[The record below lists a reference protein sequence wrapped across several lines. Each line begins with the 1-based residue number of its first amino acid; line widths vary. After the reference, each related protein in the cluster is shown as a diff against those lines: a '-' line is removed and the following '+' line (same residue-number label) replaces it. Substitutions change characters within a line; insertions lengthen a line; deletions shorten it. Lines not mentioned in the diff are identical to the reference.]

1 MAQQNAG
8 QLAVVA
14 LIVGAAIGVALAVGA
29 LGISAPDAD
38 STDNGQP
45 NGSIE
50 PTDNQSP
57 TTQNPGGQTW
67 NGSDGPSLD
76 GEASIGQFGST
87 DAFREYVRAGQR
99 RANVG
104 WRVSRPGRFRDDVVN
119 VEFDVT
125 SQASDGGSLD
135 SINAGE
141 STPTDTTVPDRIG
154 NTNVQVEG
162 LDEPDIVKTDGRNF
176 YYSPESNR
184 YVVEPMPQP
193 VEPGGVVTD
202 EFVPPRQQQERDT
215 HVVDASEPADPAVI
229 SNIDAN
235 GELLQTG
242 DRLVVFDEA
251 GGEITGYDVSDP
263 ENPIES
269 WALPLNSSLV
279 TVRETGGQLYVVTRT
294 GVGPNTDCPIA
305 PLGSDEAIA
314 CGDIYAP
321 NSQTS
326 ASTAY
331 TTFSIDAASGAVE
344 DSVSMM
350 GTGEN
355 TVVYM
360 SENGLYVTYTTHVS
374 EVELFTSWADSSDLV
389 PEELTD
395 RIAEIDSYDIS
406 QQSKRTEMQRALQEW
421 SGSLSDEAKTTLT
434 ESFADYRVSQQE
446 NLTQTTVVSVDVE
459 NENLLIGET
468 GTVPGEPL
476 NQFALDEYQGTL
488 RITTTIPRVAGQ
500 DSDNHLYVLDNET
513 LDRESRVTG
522 MGHDQRVYSV
532 RYVGDTAYVV
542 TFRQVDPFYVID
554 FESPTEPELLS
565 ELELPGF
572 SSYLHP
578 INDNYVLG
586 IGEEN
591 GRVKSVLFDVTD
603 PTDTSVADDLVLDEY
618 TSAIDSSHHAFMI
631 DRRHEVFFL
640 PTGNSAKIV
649 DYTDGELEVVTEVST
664 DEQVTRARYV
674 DDHLYVF
681 AGNEIIVLDQTNWER
696 TTTLSLD
703 DR

>member
-8 QLAVVA
+8 QLVVVA

-29 LGISAPDAD
+29 LGMGAPDAD
-38 STDNGQP
+38 SPDNGQP
-45 NGSIE
+45 DGSVE

-57 TTQNPGGQTW
+57 TSQNPSGQTW

-76 GEASIGQFGST
+76 GDATIEQFGTT

-99 RANVG
+99 RASTG
-104 WRVSRPGRFRDDVVN
+104 QGALRRQ
-119 VEFDVT
+119 FDVAT
-125 SQASDGGSLD
+125 TGWTLETTAQATFDADIGG
-135 SINAGE
+135 NGGE
-141 STPTDTTVPDRIG
+141 STATNTPVPDRIG

-176 YYSPESNR
+176 YYSPEQNR
-184 YVVEPMPQP
+184 YVVEPLPGP
-193 VEPGGVVTD
+193 RVDEPGRATTD
-202 EFVPPRQQQERDT
+202 EFVPPREQQERET
-215 HVVDASEPADPAVI
+215 HVIDASEPADPAAI

-235 GELLQTG
+235 GEMLQTG
-242 DRLVVFDEA
+242 DRLVVFDTA
-251 GGEITGYDVSDP
+251 SSEIIGYDVSDP
-263 ENPIES
+263 ENPTES
-269 WALPLNSSLV
+269 WSLPLNSSLV

-294 GVGPNTDCPIA
+294 AVGPNTECPIA

-321 NSQTS
+321 GSQTS
-326 ASTAY
+326 ADTAY
-331 TTFSIDAASGAVE
+331 TTFSIDAESGTVE

-350 GTGEN
+350 GTGDN

-360 SENGLYVTYTTHVS
+360 SQNGLYVTYTTGITES
-374 EVELFTSWADSSDLV
+374 ELRISWAENSEAV
-389 PEELTD
+389 PEDLAD

-406 QQSKRTEMQRALQEW
+406 QQSKRNEMRRAVQQWSSSGDDGANLQQDYQE
-421 SGSLSDEAKTTLT
+421 
-434 ESFADYRVSQQE
+434 YRVSHQE
-446 NLTQTTVVSVDVE
+446 NLTQTTIVSVDVE
-459 NENLLIGET
+459 DENLLIGES

-476 NQFALDEYQGTL
+476 NQFALDEYEGTL

-500 DSDNHLYVLDNET
+500 ESDNHLYVLDSET
-513 LDRESRVTG
+513 LDRENRVTG
-522 MGHDQRVYSV
+522 MGQDQRVYSV

-554 FESPTEPELLS
+554 FEEPTEPELLS
-565 ELELPGF
+565 GLKLPGF

-603 PTDTSVADDLVLDEY
+603 PTDTSVADDIVLDEY

-640 PTGNSAKIV
+640 PTGNSAKII
-649 DYTDGELEVVTEVST
+649 DYTDGELEVVKEVST

-674 DDHLYVF
+674 EDSLYIF
-681 AGNEIIVLDQTNWER
+681 AGDEVIVLDQTNWER
-696 TTTLSLD
+696 TTTLSLGD
-703 DR
+703 G

>member
-14 LIVGAAIGVALAVGA
+14 LIVGAAIGAALAVGA
-29 LGISAPDAD
+29 LGIGAPGAD
-38 STDNGQP
+38 SPDDGQP
-45 NGSIE
+45 NGSVE

-57 TTQNPGGQTW
+57 TSQNPGGQTW

-76 GEASIGQFGST
+76 GEATIEQFGTT

-104 WRVSRPGRFRDDVVN
+104 WRVSRPGRFQGDTGFAAEPDVALEADTAGN
-119 VEFDVT
+119 
-125 SQASDGGSLD
+125 G
-135 SINAGE
+135 GE
-141 STPTDTTVPDRIG
+141 STTTTTPVPDRIG

-176 YYSPESNR
+176 YYSPEQNR
-184 YVVEPMPQP
+184 YVVEPLPGP
-193 VEPGGVVTD
+193 RAEEPGQAVTD
-202 EFVPPRQQQERDT
+202 EFVPPREQQERET
-215 HVVDASEPADPAVI
+215 HVIDASEPADPAVI
-229 SNIDAN
+229 SNINAS
-235 GELLQTG
+235 GEMLQTG
-242 DRLVVFDEA
+242 DRLVVFDTA

-263 ENPIES
+263 EDPTES
-269 WALPLNSSLV
+269 WSLPLNDGLV
-279 TVRETGGQLYVVTRT
+279 TVRETGGQLYVVTQT
-294 GVGPNTDCPIA
+294 GVGPNAECPIA

-321 NSQTS
+321 GSQTS
-326 ASTAY
+326 ADTAY
-331 TTFSIDAASGAVE
+331 TTFSIDAESGAVE

-350 GTGEN
+350 GTGDN

-360 SENGLYVTYTTHVS
+360 SPNGLYITYTTGITES
-374 EVELFTSWADSSDLV
+374 ELRISWAENSDAV
-389 PEELTD
+389 PEDLAD

-406 QQSKRTEMQRALQEW
+406 QRSKRNEMRRAVQQWSSSGDDGANLQQ
-421 SGSLSDEAKTTLT
+421 DYQ
-434 ESFADYRVSQQE
+434 DYRVSHQE
-446 NLTQTTVVSVDVE
+446 NLTQTSIVNVDVE
-459 NENLLIGET
+459 DENLLIGES

-476 NQFALDEYQGTL
+476 NQFALDEYEGTL

-500 DSDNHLYVLDNET
+500 DSDNHLYVLDSET
-513 LDRESRVTG
+513 LDRENRVTG
-522 MGHDQRVYSV
+522 MGQDQRVYSV

-554 FESPTEPELLS
+554 FEEPTEPELLS
-565 ELELPGF
+565 GLKLPGF

-603 PTDTSVADDLVLDEY
+603 PTNTSVADDLVLDEY

-640 PTGNSAKIV
+640 PAGNSAKIV

-674 DDHLYVF
+674 EDSLYIF
-681 AGNEIIVLDQTNWER
+681 AGDEIIVLDQTDWER
-696 TTTLSLD
+696 TTTLSLG